1 MTMPK
6 LPFSLTDIVK
16 YPLQVV
22 VYLLLAYFV
31 FKEFTSGHECDDLR
45 AANTALSKRVDKLE
59 KDKDDLTWAV
69 AVKSGVID
77 QLKSK
82 QDSTSKE
89 KQNEKTN

>member
-6 LPFSLTDIVK
+6 LPFSFADIVK
-16 YPLQVV
+16 YPLQAVL
-22 VYLLLAYFV
+22 YLLLAYFV

-45 AANTALSKRVDKLE
+45 ITVASQAKRIDKLE

-82 QDSTSKE
+82 QDSTTKE
-89 KQNEKTN
+89 KQQ

>member
-6 LPFSLTDIVK
+6 LPFSLADIVK

-45 AANTALSKRVDKLE
+45 VTVASQAKRIETLE
-59 KDKDDLTWAV
+59 TKNDDLTWAV

-82 QDSTSKE
+82 QDSTTKE
-89 KQNEKTN
+89 KKP